1 MGGLTTGSLV
11 PGQDAAAGE
20 DAAVAMERLQ
30 QAARERPRDSSVL
43 LTLGNALAEAGETV
57 RAVEVYGAILA
68 MDAACGH
75 AWNNLGNIFVGLKD
89 MEGALACFQNAVR
102 LLPDEATAHY
112 SFGRALALVGRET
125 EALEHL
131 SQACALDPDRPDAW
145 ITLGNVHQ
153 YLGQWDAA
161 LRCFD
166 RALALRPGWAEPH
179 VNRAVVLLNQGEFRR
194 GWAEYEFRW
203 ETVAFRA
210 YKERPFDSRPWKGEP
225 LEGKSI
231 LLHAEQGFG
240 DAIQFARFIPAVRA
254 LGAEVFLEIRAP
266 LVELFRQ
273 LVALDHIVVA
283 GEPRPSAD
291 FHCGFL
297 SVAAGLGVEL
307 ETIPTSPYL
316 KVPRGEVDAAAGVL
330 RRLARGG
337 GSLRVGLSWRGNP
350 SHPWDFKRSVT
361 LAQLAPLAGVAG
373 VQWYALQA
381 DVTAEELAGWPAL
394 AVLPGEWLEGFERVA
409 AVTEALDL
417 VISVDT
423 VHAHL
428 AGALGKPVWLLLSL
442 FYEWRWHAHLEESPW
457 YPSARLFRQ
466 EAPGDWA
473 GAVAR
478 MAAALAALTAG
489 EMEVRS

>member
-1 MGGLTTGSLV
+1 M
-11 PGQDAAAGE
+11 
-20 DAAVAMERLQ
+20 
-30 QAARERPRDSSVL
+30 L

-125 EALEHL
+125 EAQEHL

-166 RALALRPGWAEPH
+166 RALELRPEWAEPH
-179 VNRAVVLLNQGEFRR
+179 VNRAVVLLNQGEFRA
-194 GWAEYEFRW
+194 GWAEYEHRW

-210 YKERPFDSRPWKGEP
+210 YKERPFDSRPWTGEP

-254 LGAEVFLEIRAP
+254 LGAEVFLELRAP

-273 LVALDHIVVA
+273 FVALDHIVVA
-283 GEPRPSAD
+283 GEPRPSTD
-291 FHCGFL
+291 FHCGLL

-307 ETIPTSPYL
+307 ETIPNRPYL
-316 KVPRGEVDAAAGVL
+316 TVPQDEVDVATDVVRQLAQNAGL
-330 RRLARGG
+330 
-337 GSLRVGLSWRGNP
+337 LRVGLSWRGNP

-361 LAQLAPLAGVAG
+361 LAQLMPLARVPG
-373 VQWYALQA
+373 VQWFSLQA
-381 DVTAEELAGWPAL
+381 DVTAEELAGWPAMV
-394 AVLPGEWLEGFERVA
+394 ALPGECLEGFERVA
-409 AVTEALDL
+409 AVTAALDL

-423 VHAHL
+423 VHAHV

-457 YPSARLFRQ
+457 YSSARLFRQ
-466 EAPGDWA
+466 EAPGNWG

-478 MAAALAALTAG
+478 MAAALAVLAA
-489 EMEVRS
+489 ERIVVR